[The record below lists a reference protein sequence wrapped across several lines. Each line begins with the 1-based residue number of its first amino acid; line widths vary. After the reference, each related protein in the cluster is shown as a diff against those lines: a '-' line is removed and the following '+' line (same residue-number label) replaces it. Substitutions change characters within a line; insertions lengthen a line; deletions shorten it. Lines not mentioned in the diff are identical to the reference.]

1 MNITKIISL
10 SKTLLSSSPSSRAPS
25 SLIRTIFQSSAE
37 DKEEETF
44 SELQHHI
51 KIDGETVEVMF
62 TADWG
67 RGLSSKQVQEEIDR
81 FTAAMIRIKKEQRI
95 QNGKTEKKD
104 KY

>member
-1 MNITKIISL
+1 MNTTKIISL
-10 SKTLLSSSPSSRAPS
+10 YKTLLSSSPSSRAPS

-67 RGLSSKQVQEEIDR
+67 RGLSSKQVQEEIVKVHCGND
-81 FTAAMIRIKKEQRI
+81 
-95 QNGKTEKKD
+95 KD
-104 KY
+104 QERAEDSEWED